1 MASATSLE
9 RLGTRRCSSS
19 LPGAYATISAT
30 DHQRGHSQYSN
41 AVGAP
46 NSTTCATRSEP
57 EKSDGGIG
65 GVGE

>member
-30 DHQRGHSQYSN
+30 DHQRGHSQ
-41 AVGAP
+41 
-46 NSTTCATRSEP
+46 
-57 EKSDGGIG
+57 
-65 GVGE
+65 